1 MRLVAVLLVVLVALA
16 GCSSIYHAENA
27 NGGYSDTRVDV
38 NVFRVTFKGKPG
50 LVQAQTNDMAL
61 LRGAELALRNGFG
74 FFISSDNATPGSA
87 PLPGTNVVS
96 IPATT
101 ITIICYVVRP
111 ETVMAVYDA
120 KEVVARLGPIYRK

>member
-1 MRLVAVLLVVLVALA
+1 MRLVAILLVAVLALSA
-16 GCSSIYHAENA
+16 CSSLYHAENA
-27 NGGYSDTRVDV
+27 KGGYSDTRVDV
-38 NVFRVTFKGKPG
+38 NVFRVTFKGKSG
-50 LVQAQTNDMAL
+50 LVQSQTNDMAL

-87 PLPGTNVVS
+87 ILPSSNVVP
-96 IPATT
+96 IPETT

-111 ETVMAVYDA
+111 ETVSAVYNA

>member
-1 MRLVAVLLVVLVALA
+1 MRLVSLVLVTVLALA

-27 NGGYSDTRVDV
+27 KGGYSDTRVDV
-38 NVFRVTFKGKPG
+38 NVFRVTFKGKSG
-50 LVQAQTNDMAL
+50 LVQSQTNDMAL
-61 LRGAELALRNGFG
+61 LRGAEVALRNGFG

-87 PLPGTNVVS
+87 PLPGATAVS
-96 IPATT
+96 IPETT

-111 ETVMAVYDA
+111 ETVLAVYDA

>member
-1 MRLVAVLLVVLVALA
+1 MRLHRLVFIALLALA
-16 GCSSIYHAENA
+16 GCSSLYHAENA
-27 NGGYSDTRVDV
+27 KGGYSDTRVDV

-50 LVQAQTNDMAL
+50 LVQSQTNDMAL

-74 FFISSDNATPGSA
+74 FFISNGNATPGSA
-87 PLPGTNVVS
+87 PLPSSTVAP
-96 IPATT
+96 IPETT

-111 ETVMAVYDA
+111 ETVSAVYNA